1 MLWLERKSCQE
12 VCQGVCQ
19 GACLTCPSAC
29 GAGAVTLAGLPRPG
43 ASGHVD
49 RGESVV
55 CVVTGSGFK
64 DFERIAEMVRI
75 PERVI
80 SSYDEMVAVAAALA

>member
-1 MLWLERKSCQE
+1 VTDAEILTATRQLALEGLFVE
-12 VCQGVCQ
+12 
-19 GACLTCPSAC
+19 PS
-29 GAGAVTLAGLPRPG
+29 GAVTLAGLPKLV

-49 RGESVV
+49 PGESVV

-75 PERVI
+75 PKRVI
-80 SSYDEMVAVAAALA
+80 GSYDEMVAVAKALA